1 TCSFPTAAPVGLIPL
16 TAASRSCPLAANPG
30 MLLAAHRPRPRNFHN
45 ATHRVV
51 ELVLAHGIG
60 TESLFWAIA
69 CDGDRMDT
77 PCAAAGQ
84 IAFWMWRRWDPT
96 DDTLRT

>member
-1 TCSFPTAAPVGLIPL
+1 MVAARVAG
-16 TAASRSCPLAANPG
+16 NPD

>member
-1 TCSFPTAAPVGLIPL
+1 MVAARVAG
-16 TAASRSCPLAANPG
+16 NPD

-60 TESLFWAIA
+60 DGVTVL
-69 CDGDRMDT
+69 GDRVR
-77 PCAAAGQ
+77 
-84 IAFWMWRRWDPT
+84 WRPHGYA
-96 DDTLRT
+96 LRSRRADSILDVEAVGPNRRHAEDLRR